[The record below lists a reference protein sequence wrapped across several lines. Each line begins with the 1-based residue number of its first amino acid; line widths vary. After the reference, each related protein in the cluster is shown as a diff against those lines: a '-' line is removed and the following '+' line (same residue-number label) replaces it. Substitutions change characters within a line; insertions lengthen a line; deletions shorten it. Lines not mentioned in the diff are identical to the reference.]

1 MKPSILRYLV
11 TAILLAAPATA
22 QTAAG
27 LDDEEF
33 SFNPLKVKRDP
44 FTPPPVQPTEDVSDL
59 LNFDL
64 FELKLVA
71 VMTGLGAPK
80 AMVVLPDGKT
90 HIVQQNDRIGR
101 NRGFVVQVKEN
112 ELVVQETFRD
122 HRNREKKE
130 FRTLK
135 IEK

>member
-1 MKPSILRYLV
+1 MRSHIARLAFA
-11 TAILLAAPATA
+11 AIFLTVPATA

-27 LDDEEF
+27 TEADF

-44 FTPPPVQPTEDVSDL
+44 LLPPPVASAAHLSGL
-59 LNFDL
+59 LNVDL
-64 FELKLVA
+64 FEVILVA
-71 VMTGLGAPK
+71 VVTGLAAPK
-80 AMVVLPDGKT
+80 SMVVLPDGKT
-90 HIVQQNDRIGR
+90 HIVQRNDRIGR
-101 NRGFVVQVKEN
+101 NRGYVVQVKED

-130 FRTLK
+130 FRSLK

>member
-1 MKPSILRYLV
+1 MHRPFTLRLLIA
-11 TAILLAAPATA
+11 AIVLTVPATA

-27 LDDEEF
+27 TAEEF

-44 FTPPPVQPTEDVSDL
+44 FTPPPVAPSENVSDL

-71 VMTGLGAPK
+71 VMMGLGAPK

-101 NRGFVVQVKEN
+101 NRGFVVQVKDD
-112 ELVVQETFRD
+112 ELVVQEVFRD

-130 FRTLK
+130 FRSLK